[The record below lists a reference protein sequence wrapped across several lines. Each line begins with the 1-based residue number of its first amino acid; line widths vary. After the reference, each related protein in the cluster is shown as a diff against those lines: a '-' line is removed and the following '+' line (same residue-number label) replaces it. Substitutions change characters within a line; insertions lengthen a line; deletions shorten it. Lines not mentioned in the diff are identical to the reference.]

1 MIRLRHIITHT
12 LSEAWK
18 EAVSIEGPSIDPSC
32 PGAGETAETF
42 RALCKTRE
50 KTAEAIIHQHLEHF
64 EGLMDELP
72 DDWET
77 RWPGEPNSEWARW
90 VRIEWGLTFH
100 LLYTAALA
108 QAGGFNIQHDKT
120 RNYCF
125 ACLLG
130 KKEAEHLVK
139 AHKDHNHIL
148 AAVAF
153 KLSLHGKT
161 IYHSGVPSKWSMGSY
176 MIEKKTTQDIIAA
189 ARSVFAV

>member
-18 EAVSIEGPSIDPSC
+18 EALSIEGPSIDPSC
-32 PGAGETAETF
+32 PGAGETAEIF
-42 RALCKTRE
+42 RALCKTKE

-64 EGLMDELP
+64 EGLMDGLP

-77 RWPGEPNSEWARW
+77 RWPREPDSEWAQW

-100 LLYTAALA
+100 LLFTAALA

-139 AHKDHNHIL
+139 AHQDHNPIL

-161 IYHSGVPSKWSMGSY
+161 IYHSGVPSRWSMGVY
-176 MIEKKTTQDIIAA
+176 MIEEKTTRDIIAA